1 MLSERK
7 PGEVKRKVALRPCAI
22 FLATSL
28 LNLAAF
34 SAMKINSVAAD
45 NAKAHSANPDTTQ
58 TNGADAAADA
68 AAHAPGVPDKPA
80 GDAVG
85 TIEGDA
91 IALQGPMS
99 VELVRGQVKTMLRSG
114 NDVRVKSG
122 QARIDLVEG
131 GTIAICGPAH
141 VSLLKSGGSLT
152 IALESGIVHVNVS
165 TAPSITVYTAQ
176 IQAKPIA
183 IGDGAQDI
191 LIGFDAAGVMC
202 VRAGNGAIRLE
213 NQLSGQS
220 VIVPQGGDIL
230 LNNGGLDGIT
240 NTEGHC
246 ECELQGGNEPP
257 PEPELSRLATPE
269 EIQQRDAGKAAEA
282 AAMKEAA
289 DNAAMDKAA
298 AEKDADKVAADNVVA
313 QRAAAEKA
321 AADKLAADQAAAQAA
336 SQQVAAQQA
345 AAKATADKS
354 AADQAAARAAQEAAA
369 RQAAAQAAA
378 QQAAAQQAAQKAPPP
393 ANESAAN
400 NVKPPVPWGES
411 APRPAE
417 RRVEKIEAPKPQEPI
432 YQVFMPPLS
441 YDAKAAAPADNFDP
455 KLIMLVRRVRVK
467 PTLIFQSRVEGE
479 TPVAKNVSDVH
490 PVSTTAKVGP
500 VQPSNPKSAP
510 QQATKQSAKPAPPA
524 PQNDSVV
531 NRVRKYIRHL
541 FS

>member
-1 MLSERK
+1 MLSDIK
-7 PGEVKRKVALRPCAI
+7 PGEAKRKIAQRPRAI

-28 LNLAAF
+28 LGIAAF
-34 SAMKINSVAAD
+34 SAAKINSVAAD
-45 NAKAHSANPDTTQ
+45 SATSRANPDTAA
-58 TNGADAAADA
+58 TNGTAAAKADAGARDA
-68 AAHAPGVPDKPA
+68 ATPDKPT

-114 NDVRVKSG
+114 NDIRVKSG

-141 VSLLKSGGSLT
+141 LSLLKSGGSLT
-152 IALESGIVHVNVS
+152 IALDSGIVHVNVEK
-165 TAPSITVYTAQ
+165 APSVTVYTAQ

-183 IGDGAQDI
+183 IGDGAEDV

-220 VIVPQGGDIL
+220 VLIPQGGDIL

-246 ECELQGGNEPP
+246 ECELLSTNEPP
-257 PEPELSRLATPE
+257 PPPELSRLATPD
-269 EIQQRDAGKAAEA
+269 EIKQRDAAKVAEA
-282 AAMKEAA
+282 AAIKEAA

-298 AEKDADKVAADNVVA
+298 AEKEAADRATA

-321 AADKLAADQAAAQAA
+321 AADKLAADQAAAQT
-336 SQQVAAQQA
+336 AAQQA
-345 AAKATADKS
+345 AAAKAAQ
-354 AADQAAARAAQEAAA
+354 QAAAQEAA

-378 QQAAAQQAAQKAPPP
+378 KQAAAQQVPPT
-393 ANESAAN
+393 NTSSAN
-400 NVKPPVPWGES
+400 NVTPPVPWGES

-417 RRVEKIEAPKPQEPI
+417 RRVEKIDAPKPQEPI

-455 KLIMLVRRVRVK
+455 KFIMLVRRVRVK
-467 PTLIFQSRVEGE
+467 PTLIFQGKVEGE
-479 TPVAKNVSDVH
+479 TPVAKNVSDVR

-500 VQPSNPKSAP
+500 VQPQTANPST
-510 QQATKQSAKPAPPA
+510 QQGAQPGAKPASAP

-531 NRVRKYIRHL
+531 NRVRNYIRHL

>member
-1 MLSERK
+1 MPSESK
-7 PGEVKRKVALRPCAI
+7 PGEVKRDVALRPRAI
-22 FLATSL
+22 FLTATL
-28 LNLAAF
+28 LGLAAF
-34 SAMKINSVAAD
+34 SAVKINSVAAD
-45 NAKAHSANPDTTQ
+45 NAKAHSASADNAK
-58 TNGADAAADA
+58 TNGADAPADT
-68 AAHAPGVPDKPA
+68 AAHAAGIPDKPT

-114 NDVRVKSG
+114 NDIRVKSG

-141 VSLLKSGGSLT
+141 LSLLKSGGSLT
-152 IALESGIVHVNVS
+152 IALDSGIVHLNVNAS
-165 TAPSITVYTAQ
+165 PSVTVYTAQ

-183 IGDGAQDI
+183 IGDGAQDV

-298 AEKDADKVAADNVVA
+298 AEKDAADKAVTE
-313 QRAAAEKA
+313 RAAAEKA
-321 AADKLAADQAAAQAA
+321 AADKLASDQAAAQAA
-336 SQQVAAQQA
+336 SQQSAAAKAAAQQA
-345 AAKATADKS
+345 SATKAAADKS
-354 AADQAAARAAQEAAA
+354 AADQAAARAAAQEAA

-378 QQAAAQQAAQKAPPP
+378 QQAAAQQAAQKAPQPP

-441 YDAKAAAPADNFDP
+441 
-455 KLIMLVRRVRVK
+455 LRR
-467 PTLIFQSRVEGE
+467 QSRRAG
-479 TPVAKNVSDVH
+479 
-490 PVSTTAKVGP
+490 G
-500 VQPSNPKSAP
+500 
-510 QQATKQSAKPAPPA
+510 
-524 PQNDSVV
+524 
-531 NRVRKYIRHL
+531 
-541 FS
+541 

>member
-1 MLSERK
+1 MLLLESKSSEA
-7 PGEVKRKVALRPCAI
+7 KRKIVLRLRTI

-28 LNLAAF
+28 LAFAAF
-34 SAMKINSVAAD
+34 SAAKINSVAAYS
-45 NAKAHSANPDTTQ
+45 ATSSANADSAA
-58 TNGADAAADA
+58 TNGTDATKPDASARDAAA
-68 AAHAPGVPDKPA
+68 PDKPT

-114 NDVRVKSG
+114 NDIRVKSG

-141 VSLLKSGGSLT
+141 LSLLKSGGSLT
-152 IALESGIVHVNVS
+152 IALDSGIVHVNVEK
-165 TAPSITVYTAQ
+165 APSVTVYTAQ

-183 IGDGAQDI
+183 IGDGAQDV

-220 VIVPQGGDIL
+220 VLVPQGGDIL

-246 ECELQGGNEPP
+246 ECELLATNEPP
-257 PEPELSRLATPE
+257 PPPELSRLATPD
-269 EIQQRDAGKAAEA
+269 EIRQRDSAKVAEA
-282 AAMKEAA
+282 AAIKEAA

-298 AEKDADKVAADNVVA
+298 AEKDAADKLVAE
-313 QRAAAEKA
+313 RAAAEKA
-321 AADKLAADQAAAQAA
+321 AADKLAADQAAAQT
-336 SQQVAAQQA
+336 AAQQA
-345 AAKATADKS
+345 AAAK
-354 AADQAAARAAQEAAA
+354 AAAQ
-369 RQAAAQAAA
+369 QAAAQAAA
-378 QQAAAQQAAQKAPPP
+378 QQAAAKQAPAQQVPAA
-393 ANESAAN
+393 NTSTAN
-400 NVKPPVPWGES
+400 NVNPPVPWGES
-411 APRPAE
+411 VPRPVQ
-417 RRVEKIEAPKPQEPI
+417 RKVEKIDAPKPQEPI

-455 KLIMLVRRVRVK
+455 KFIMLVRRVRVK
-467 PTLIFQSRVEGE
+467 PTLIYQGKVEGE
-479 TPVAKNVSDVH
+479 APVAKNVSDVR

-500 VQPSNPKSAP
+500 VQPQAANPAN
-510 QQATKQSAKPAPPA
+510 QQGAQPGAKPATAPP
-524 PQNDSVV
+524 PNDSVF
-531 NRVRKYIRHL
+531 NRVRNYVRHL